1 MSFRKTKKHTITDND
16 ANDGND
22 DSDDNTKVRESPGGI
37 AHQSGGIPN
46 GIENHIEGVPKTN
59 TEQFVKFTKLNMH
72 SEKQDISK
80 CNEIKT
86 KVWLKHVS
94 EKMYKK

>member
-1 MSFRKTKKHTITDND
+1 MRSFRQDNCW
-16 ANDGND
+16 
-22 DSDDNTKVRESPGGI
+22 ESPGGI